1 MACCSRWICLGYKS
15 ELSDKRKQCYLQKP
29 LVAFGYDQ
37 MVNIIVINKLLIRKA
52 GEEKLV

>member
-1 MACCSRWICLGYKS
+1 M
-15 ELSDKRKQCYLQKP
+15 LSAKP